1 MTLGPKEPTFR
12 GKAMVEFCLDVR
24 RLTFDDAVLDMVR
37 RTFLD
42 YLGCTLSG
50 SNDPSTVAVRKTV
63 SSWGVAGRASV
74 LGAFDTLPAL
84 AALVNATA
92 AHSQDLDDTLPKGAG
107 HPSGPCWS
115 AAIAVAQQ
123 EGSDAKTMVA
133 AYIAGFEIMARLGGG
148 GPDGVGRNLQRVGYH
163 PTAVVGRVGATA
175 IGSVL
180 YNLDHVQTA
189 NAFGAVATTFS
200 GFQSSHGTDAKPFHV
215 GKAAMDGIIAA
226 QLASHGLS
234 ANTGFYEREGEN
246 WLAMLIQDGR
256 IGEIPPMSDLGHEW
270 HMFGNAFKL
279 YASCRATHAS
289 SEGAMQLREQLKH
302 KKITSVVAR
311 TASNVLAM
319 AGFRDPKTP
328 TEARFSIYFCV
339 AMALA
344 GYKLGPEDFSPETL
358 QDPLVRA
365 ILPTIQIE
373 PSKDIPYREAFL
385 TVTTDDGAVYRSHI
399 PARKGDPENPLS
411 WDELEQKF
419 ASLTTPRYGTFVSRE
434 LAYLARRI
442 DEDGAL
448 KEVVR
453 LLQGSGR
460 QPASTQPPL
469 SQ

>member
-1 MTLGPKEPTFR
+1 
-12 GKAMVEFCLDVR
+12 MVEFCLDVK
-24 RLTFDDAVLDMVR
+24 RLKIEDAVLDMVR

-50 SNDPSTVAVRKTV
+50 SNDPSTVAVRRTV
-63 SSWGVAGRASV
+63 SSWGGAGRSSV
-74 LGAFDTLPAL
+74 LGAFDTTPAF

-115 AAIAVAQQ
+115 AALAIAQQ
-123 EGSDAKTMVA
+123 EGSDAKSLVA

-148 GPDGVGRNLQRVGYH
+148 GPNGIGRNLQRVGYH

-180 YNLDHVQTA
+180 YGLDRTQIA

-215 GKAAMDGIIAA
+215 GKASMDGVIAA
-226 QLASHGLS
+226 QLAKHGLS
-234 ANTGFYEREGEN
+234 ANTGFYESGGEN
-246 WLAMLIQDGR
+246 WLSILIQDGQVA
-256 IGEIPPMSDLGHEW
+256 EVPAMSDLGSEW

-289 SEGAMQLREQLKH
+289 SEGAMQIHELVKGKR
-302 KKITSVVAR
+302 ITSVVAR
-311 TASNVLAM
+311 TASNVLSM

-344 GYKLGPEDFSPETL
+344 GYKLGPEDFSAETM

-365 ILPTIQIE
+365 ILPTIEIR
-373 PSKDIPYREAFL
+373 PSSDLPYREAHV
-385 TVTTDDGAVYRSHI
+385 TVTTEDGAVYQGDI
-399 PARKGDPENPLS
+399 LARKGDPENPLS

-419 ASLTTPRYGTFVSRE
+419 LSLTTPLYGSAVSKQ
-434 LAYLARRI
+434 LAHAARRI
-442 DEDGAL
+442 DEEGAFQ
-448 KEVVR
+448 EVVR
-453 LLQGSGR
+453 LLKSNDR
-460 QPASTQPPL
+460 RPALIQ
-469 SQ
+469 

>member
-1 MTLGPKEPTFR
+1 
-12 GKAMVEFCLDVR
+12 MVQFCLDVN
-24 RLTFDDAVLDMVR
+24 RLKFEDAVLDMVR
-37 RTFLD
+37 KTFLD

-50 SNDPSTVAVRKTV
+50 ASDPSTAAVRKTV
-63 SSWGVAGRASV
+63 SGWDVTGPSSV
-74 LGAFDTLPAL
+74 LGAFDTIPAF

-123 EGSDAKTMVA
+123 EGSDAKAMVA

-163 PTAVVGRVGATA
+163 PTAVVGRVGAAA
-175 IGSVL
+175 ISSVL
-180 YNLDHVQTA
+180 YGLDHSQTA
-189 NAFGAVATTFS
+189 NAFGTVATTFS

-215 GKAAMDGIIAA
+215 GKAAMDGVIAA
-226 QLASHGLS
+226 QLARNGLS
-234 ANTGFYEREGEN
+234 ANTGFYESGGEN
-246 WLAMLIQDGR
+246 WLSMLIQDGR
-256 IGEIPPMSDLGHEW
+256 IGEIPPMSDLGHNW

-289 SEGAMQLREQLKH
+289 SEGAMQLREQVRH

-319 AGFRDPKTP
+319 AGFRDPQTP
-328 TEARFSIYFCV
+328 TEARFSVYFCV

-344 GYKLGPEDFSPETL
+344 GYKLGPEDFSPDTL
-358 QDPLVRA
+358 RDPLVRA

-373 PSKDIPYREAFL
+373 PSENIPYREAFV
-385 TVTTDDGAVYRSHI
+385 TVTTEDGAVYRSHI

-419 ASLTTPRYGTFVSRE
+419 LSLTTPLYGTSISRE
-434 LAYLARRI
+434 LVHLARRI

-453 LLQGSGR
+453 LLKCRAR
-460 QPASTQPPL
+460 QSTSIPIVPMQ
-469 SQ
+469 